1 VENISSVTA
10 GEGSVASTH
19 AKREGQIKSA
29 SSLSDLVEHN
39 RFGDDKRRSGL

>member
-1 VENISSVTA
+1 MGFDRRILYRW
-10 GEGSVASTH
+10 GET
-19 AKREGQIKSA
+19 ELPA